1 MPRKFRR
8 LATSKDL
15 TRLMTR
21 YYATRKV
28 VGKVRPL
35 AWVTSG
41 APVEILIGM
50 GVATAYPENYGAL
63 LGARKAAVPLAQVA
77 EEQGF
82 SPDLCSYAR
91 SHIGSV
97 LDPRN
102 APQGGMPKPD
112 LLVACNNICGT
123 VIKWYQALARD
134 LDIPLFLLDAPY
146 QHEPGLSDHTVQYVA
161 AQLEELI
168 AWVTQHTGRKLN
180 DKRFAQALELS
191 NEAVTLW
198 REIRELCQAR
208 PSPLNAPDLFL
219 TMAPIVVLRG
229 TKDAV
234 TFYQKLKAEVEERVA
249 RGEGAVLEERYRLLW
264 DNIAIWYRLFR
275 LFGLFIDA
283 GACFVVDTYTNA
295 WSVSVETS
303 EPILG
308 LARTYSTVYINQSLQ
323 ARAGQ
328 MIDLAQRF
336 AVDGM
341 VFHSNRSCKPYSL
354 GQYELLEQVSQHTG
368 VPGLILEADMC
379 DTRLYADEPVK
390 NRIQAFLDLL
400 EASPLPTDTGS
411 NSKETPASS
420 ALPAGAGSDLRE
432 TPASSAF
439 PAGAGSNSRKTT

>member
-1 MPRKFRR
+1 MSRRYRK

-15 TRLMTR
+15 THLMTR

-50 GVATAYPENYGAL
+50 GVATVYPENYGAL
-63 LGARKAAVPLAQVA
+63 VGAQRAAVPLAQVA
-77 EEQGF
+77 EEQGY

-91 SHIGSV
+91 CHVGSV

-102 APQGGMPKPD
+102 APQGGLPKPD

-123 VIKWYQALARD
+123 VIKWYQALAQE
-134 LDIPLFLLDAPY
+134 LNVPLFLLDAPY
-146 QHEPGLSDHTVQYVA
+146 QHEPGLSPHAVQYVA
-161 AQLEELI
+161 SQLEELI
-168 AWVTQHTGRKLN
+168 AWVTRHTGRHLN
-180 DKRFAQALELS
+180 EKKFAQALQLS
-191 NEAVTLW
+191 NQAVTLW

-234 TFYQKLKAEVEERVA
+234 SFYRKLKAEVEERVA
-249 RGEGAVLEERYRLLW
+249 RGEGAIFEERYRLLW
-264 DNIAIWYRLFR
+264 DNIAIWYQLFR
-275 LFGLFIDA
+275 LFSLFIDA

-295 WSVSVETS
+295 WSVSVDTDD
-303 EPILG
+303 PMLG
-308 LARTYSTVYINQSLQ
+308 LACTYATVYINQSLQ
-323 ARAGQ
+323 VRAELVT
-328 MIDLAQRF
+328 DLVKRF
-336 AVDGM
+336 HVDGM

-354 GQYELLEQVSQHTG
+354 GQYELFEQVSQRTG

-379 DTRLYADEPVK
+379 DTRLYAEEPIK

-400 EASPLPTDTGS
+400 AGTGTAV
-411 NSKETPASS
+411 E
-420 ALPAGAGSDLRE
+420 R
-432 TPASSAF
+432 
-439 PAGAGSNSRKTT
+439 

>member
-1 MPRKFRR
+1 MSRRYRK

-15 TRLMTR
+15 THLMTR

-50 GVATAYPENYGAL
+50 GVATVYPENYGAL
-63 LGARKAAVPLAQVA
+63 VGAQRAAVPLAQVA
-77 EEQGF
+77 EEQGY
-82 SPDLCSYAR
+82 SSDLCSYAR
-91 SHIGSV
+91 CHVGSV

-102 APQGGMPKPD
+102 APQGGLPKPD

-123 VIKWYQALARD
+123 VIKWYQALAQE
-134 LDIPLFLLDAPY
+134 LNVPLFLLDAPY
-146 QHEPGLSDHTVQYVA
+146 QHEPGLSPHAVQYVA
-161 AQLEELI
+161 SQLEELI
-168 AWVTQHTGRKLN
+168 AWVTRHTGRHLN
-180 DKRFAQALELS
+180 EKKFAQTLQLS
-191 NEAVTLW
+191 NQAVTLW

-234 TFYQKLKAEVEERVA
+234 SFYRKLKAEVEERVA
-249 RGEGAVLEERYRLLW
+249 RGEGAIFEERYRLLW
-264 DNIAIWYRLFR
+264 DNIAIWYQLFR
-275 LFGLFIDA
+275 LFSLFIDA

-295 WSVSVETS
+295 WSVSVDTDD
-303 EPILG
+303 PMLG
-308 LARTYSTVYINQSLQ
+308 LAHTYATVYINQSLQ
-323 ARAGQ
+323 VRAELVT
-328 MIDLAQRF
+328 DLVERF
-336 AVDGM
+336 HVDGM

-354 GQYELLEQVSQHTG
+354 GQYELLEQVSRRTG

-379 DTRLYADEPVK
+379 DTRLYAEEPIK

-400 EASPLPTDTGS
+400 AGTGTAV
-411 NSKETPASS
+411 E
-420 ALPAGAGSDLRE
+420 R
-432 TPASSAF
+432 
-439 PAGAGSNSRKTT
+439 

>member
-1 MPRKFRR
+1 MFVRPVGVCYNESYSIGKGNRWLESIANSKP
-8 LATSKDL
+8 SKDL

-50 GVATAYPENYGAL
+50 GVATVYPENYGAL
-63 LGARKAAVPLAQVA
+63 LGAQRAAVPLAQVA
-77 EEQGF
+77 EERGF

-91 SHIGSV
+91 CHVGSV
-97 LDPRN
+97 LDAKN
-102 APQGGMPKPD
+102 APQGGLPKPD

-123 VIKWYQALARD
+123 VIKWYQALAQE
-134 LDIPLFLLDAPY
+134 LDVPLFLLDAPY
-146 QHEPGLSDHTVQYVA
+146 QHEPGLPDHTVQYVA

-168 AWVTQHTGRKLN
+168 AWVTRHTGRKLN
-180 DKRFAQALELS
+180 EKKFHQALDLS

-229 TKDAV
+229 SKDAV
-234 TFYQKLKAEVEERVA
+234 TFYRKLKDEVEERVA
-249 RGEGAVLEERYRLLW
+249 RGEGAILEERYRLLW

-275 LFGLFIDA
+275 LFSLFTEA

-295 WSVSVETS
+295 WSVSVDAD

-323 ARAGQ
+323 ARADADDRPGAALSRWTGWSFTP
-328 MIDLAQRF
+328 IAPASPTRW
-336 AVDGM
+336 A
-341 VFHSNRSCKPYSL
+341 STSCWRRWARR
-354 GQYELLEQVSQHTG
+354 TG
-368 VPGLILEADMC
+368 VPGLVLEADMC
-379 DTRLYADEPVK
+379 DTRLYADEPIK

-400 EASPLPTDTGS
+400 EA
-411 NSKETPASS
+411 
-420 ALPAGAGSDLRE
+420 R
-432 TPASSAF
+432 
-439 PAGAGSNSRKTT
+439 

>member
-1 MPRKFRR
+1 MARMYRK
-8 LATSKDL
+8 LSTSKDL

-41 APVEILIGM
+41 APVEILVGM
-50 GVATAYPENYGAL
+50 GVATVYPENYGAL
-63 LGARKAAVPLAQVA
+63 LGAQRTAVPLAQLA
-77 EEQGF
+77 EEQGY

-91 SHIGSV
+91 CHIGSV
-97 LDPRN
+97 RDPRS
-102 APQGGMPKPD
+102 APQGGLPRPD

-123 VIKWYQALARD
+123 VLKWYQALAQE
-134 LDIPLFLLDAPY
+134 LDVPLFLLDAPY
-146 QHEPGLSDHTVQYVA
+146 QHEPGLPHHVEQYVA

-168 AWVTQHTGRKLN
+168 AWVTRHTDRKLN
-180 DKRFAQALELS
+180 DRKFNRALELS

-229 TKDAV
+229 TRDAV
-234 TFYQKLKAEVEERVA
+234 TFYRKLKAEVEGRVA
-249 RGEGAVLEERYRLLW
+249 RGEGAILEERYRLLW

-275 LFGLFIDA
+275 LFSLFTNA

-295 WSVSVETS
+295 WSASVDTD
-303 EPILG
+303 EPLLG

-323 ARAGQ
+323 ARADQ
-328 MIDLAQRF
+328 MTDLVRRF
-336 AVDGM
+336 GVDGM

-354 GQYELLEQVSQHTG
+354 GQYELLELVSQRTS
-368 VPGLILEADMC
+368 VPGLVLEADMC
-379 DTRLYADEPVK
+379 DTRLYADEPIN

-400 EASPLPTDTGS
+400 ET
-411 NSKETPASS
+411 
-420 ALPAGAGSDLRE
+420 R
-432 TPASSAF
+432 
-439 PAGAGSNSRKTT
+439 

>member
-1 MPRKFRR
+1 MSRRYRK

-15 TRLMTR
+15 THLMTR

-50 GVATAYPENYGAL
+50 GVATVYPENYGAL
-63 LGARKAAVPLAQVA
+63 VGAQRAAVPLAQVA
-77 EEQGF
+77 EEQGY

-91 SHIGSV
+91 CHVGSV

-102 APQGGMPKPD
+102 APQGGLPKPD

-123 VIKWYQALARD
+123 VIKWYQALAQE
-134 LDIPLFLLDAPY
+134 LNVPLFLLDAPY
-146 QHEPGLSDHTVQYVA
+146 QHEPGLPHHAVQYVA
-161 AQLEELI
+161 SQLEELI
-168 AWVTQHTGRKLN
+168 AWVTRHTGRHLN
-180 DKRFAQALELS
+180 EKKFAQTLKLS

-229 TKDAV
+229 TRDAV
-234 TFYQKLKAEVEERVA
+234 TFYRKLKTEVEERVA
-249 RGEGAVLEERYRLLW
+249 RGEGSIFEERYRLLW
-264 DNIAIWYRLFR
+264 DNIAIWYQLFR
-275 LFGLFIDA
+275 LFSLFIDA

-295 WSVSVETS
+295 WSVSVDTDD
-303 EPILG
+303 PILG
-308 LARTYSTVYINQSLQ
+308 LARTYAMVYINQSLQ
-323 ARAGQ
+323 ARAEL
-328 MIDLAQRF
+328 MTDLVERF
-336 AVDGM
+336 SVDGM

-354 GQYELLEQVSQHTG
+354 GQYELLEQVSQRTG

-379 DTRLYADEPVK
+379 DTRLYAEEPIK

-400 EASPLPTDTGS
+400 EA
-411 NSKETPASS
+411 
-420 ALPAGAGSDLRE
+420 R
-432 TPASSAF
+432 
-439 PAGAGSNSRKTT
+439 

>member
-1 MPRKFRR
+1 MTRRYRK
-8 LATSKDL
+8 LESAKDL

-41 APVEILIGM
+41 APVEILVGM
-50 GVATAYPENYGAL
+50 GIATVYPENYGAL
-63 LGARKAAVPLAQVA
+63 VAAERAAVPLAQVA
-77 EEQGF
+77 EERGY

-91 SHIGSV
+91 CHVGSV
-97 LDPRN
+97 MDPRH
-102 APQGGMPKPD
+102 APQGGLPKPD
-112 LLVACNNICGT
+112 LLVACTNICGT
-123 VIKWYQALARD
+123 VLKWYQALAQQ
-134 LDIPLFLLDAPY
+134 LDVPLFLLDAPY
-146 QHEPGLSDHTVQYVA
+146 QHEPGLADHTIQYVA

-168 AWVTQHTGRKLN
+168 AWVARQTGRRLN
-180 DKRFAQALELS
+180 EKKFAQALDLS

-198 REIRELCQAR
+198 REIREMCQAR

-219 TMAPIVVLRG
+219 AMAPIVVLRG
-229 TKDAV
+229 TRDAV
-234 TFYQKLKAEVEERVA
+234 SFYRKLKDEVEARVA
-249 RGEGAVLEERYRLLW
+249 KGQGAILEERYRLLW

-275 LFGLFIDA
+275 LFSLFTDA

-295 WSVSVETS
+295 WSMSVDTA

-323 ARAGQ
+323 ARVDQ
-328 MIDLAQRF
+328 MTDLVERF
-336 AVDGM
+336 QVDGM

-354 GQYELLEQVSQHTG
+354 GQYELLEQVGTRTG

-379 DTRLYADEPVK
+379 DTRLYAEEPIK

-400 EASPLPTDTGS
+400 EAG
-411 NSKETPASS
+411 
-420 ALPAGAGSDLRE
+420 
-432 TPASSAF
+432 
-439 PAGAGSNSRKTT
+439 

>member
-1 MPRKFRR
+1 MPRRFRK

-21 YYATRKV
+21 YYVTRKMA
-28 VGKVRPL
+28 GKVRPL

-41 APVEILIGM
+41 APVELLIGM
-50 GVATAYPENYGAL
+50 GVATVYPENYGAL
-63 LGARKAAVPLAQVA
+63 LGAQRAAVPLAQVA
-77 EEQGF
+77 EEQGY

-91 SHIGSV
+91 CHVGSV
-97 LDPRN
+97 LEPRG
-102 APQGGMPKPD
+102 APQGGLPRPD

-123 VIKWYQALARD
+123 VIKWYQALAQELRV
-134 LDIPLFLLDAPY
+134 PLFLVDAPY
-146 QHEPGLSDHTVQYVA
+146 QHEPDLPEHTIQYVA
-161 AQLEELI
+161 AQLEDLV
-168 AWVTQHTGRKLN
+168 AWVTRHTGRKLN
-180 DKRFAQALELS
+180 DKKLAKALALS
-191 NEAVTLW
+191 NQAVALW

-249 RGEGAVLEERYRLLW
+249 RGEGAILEERYRLLW

-275 LFGLFIDA
+275 LFSLFTDA

-295 WSVSVETS
+295 WSASVTVD

-323 ARAGQ
+323 VRA
-328 MIDLAQRF
+328 DLMTDMVERF
-336 AVDGM
+336 SVDGM

-354 GQYELLEQVSQHTG
+354 GQYELLERVGRRTG

-379 DTRLYADEPVK
+379 DTRLYAEEPTK

-400 EASPLPTDTGS
+400 EA
-411 NSKETPASS
+411 
-420 ALPAGAGSDLRE
+420 R
-432 TPASSAF
+432 
-439 PAGAGSNSRKTT
+439 

>member
-1 MPRKFRR
+1 MARKYRK

-15 TRLMTR
+15 SRLMTR

-41 APVEILIGM
+41 APIEILVGM
-50 GVATAYPENYGAL
+50 GVATVYPENYGAL
-63 LGARKAAVPLAQVA
+63 VGAQRAAVPLAQRA
-77 EEQGF
+77 EEQGY

-91 SHIGSV
+91 SQIGSV
-97 LDPRN
+97 RDPRN
-102 APQGGMPKPD
+102 APQGGLPRPD
-112 LLVACNNICGT
+112 LLLACNNICGT
-123 VIKWYQALARD
+123 VLKWYQA
-134 LDIPLFLLDAPY
+134 ISQEYGVPLFLLDAPY
-146 QHEPGLSDHTVQYVA
+146 QHDAGLPEHVEQYVA

-168 AWVTQHTGRKLN
+168 AWVTRHTGRKLN
-180 DKRFAQALELS
+180 EKKFNQALALS

-229 TKDAV
+229 SKDAV
-234 TFYQKLKAEVEERVA
+234 TFYRKLKAEVEGRIA
-249 RGEGAVLEERYRLLW
+249 RGEGAILEERYRLLW

-275 LFGLFIDA
+275 LFSLFTNS

-295 WSVSVETS
+295 WSASVDTD

-308 LARTYSTVYINQSLQ
+308 LARTYSTVHINQSLQ
-323 ARAGQ
+323 ARADQ
-328 MIDLAQRF
+328 MTDLVQRF
-336 AVDGM
+336 GVDGM

-354 GQYELLEQVSQHTG
+354 GQYELLEQVSQRTG
-368 VPGLILEADMC
+368 APGLILEADMC
-379 DTRLYADEPVK
+379 DSRLYADEPIK

-400 EASPLPTDTGS
+400 EA
-411 NSKETPASS
+411 
-420 ALPAGAGSDLRE
+420 R
-432 TPASSAF
+432 
-439 PAGAGSNSRKTT
+439 

>member
-1 MPRKFRR
+1 MPRRYRK

-28 VGKVRPL
+28 VGKVRPV

-41 APVEILIGM
+41 APVEILVGM
-50 GVATAYPENYGAL
+50 GISTVYPENYGAL
-63 LGARKAAVPLAQVA
+63 LGAQKAAVPLAQLA

-91 SHIGSV
+91 CHMGSV
-97 LDPRN
+97 LDPGN
-102 APQGGMPKPD
+102 APQGGLPKPD
-112 LLVACNNICGT
+112 LLIASNNICGT
-123 VIKWYQALARD
+123 VIKWYQALAQR
-134 LDIPLFLLDAPY
+134 LQVPFFLLDAPY
-146 QHEPGLSDHTVQYVA
+146 QHEPGLPDHALQYVA
-161 AQLEELI
+161 AQLEDLI
-168 AWVTQHTGRKLN
+168 AWVTRHTGRKLN
-180 DKRFAQALELS
+180 QKKFHQALALS

-229 TKDAV
+229 SKDAV
-234 TFYQKLKAEVEERVA
+234 TFYSKLKTEVEERVA
-249 RGEGAVLEERYRLLW
+249 RGEGAIMEERYRLLW

-275 LFGLFIDA
+275 LFSLFTDA

-295 WSVSVETS
+295 WSVSVDTDD
-303 EPILG
+303 PILG

-323 ARAGQ
+323 ARTDQ
-328 MIDLAQRF
+328 MTDLVERF
-336 AVDGM
+336 GVDGM

-354 GQYELLEQVSQHTG
+354 GQYELLDEIGRRTG
-368 VPGLILEADMC
+368 VPGVVLEADMC
-379 DTRLYADEPVK
+379 DTRLYADEPIK

-400 EASPLPTDTGS
+400 
-411 NSKETPASS
+411 
-420 ALPAGAGSDLRE
+420 AG
-432 TPASSAF
+432 
-439 PAGAGSNSRKTT
+439 

>member
-1 MPRKFRR
+1 MPRRYRK

-35 AWVTSG
+35 AWVASG
-41 APVEILIGM
+41 APVEILTGM
-50 GVATAYPENYGAL
+50 GVATVYPENYGAL
-63 LGARKAAVPLAQVA
+63 LGAQRAAVPLAQVA

-91 SHIGSV
+91 CHIGSM
-97 LDPRN
+97 LDPQN
-102 APQGGMPKPD
+102 APQGGLPKPD
-112 LLVACNNICGT
+112 LLVASNNICGT
-123 VIKWYQALARD
+123 VIKWYQALAQR
-134 LDIPLFLLDAPY
+134 LNVPFFLLDAPY
-146 QHEPGLSDHTVQYVA
+146 QHEPGLPDHTIQYVA
-161 AQLEELI
+161 AQLEDLI
-168 AWVTQHTGRKLN
+168 AWVTEHTGRKLN
-180 DKRFAQALELS
+180 QRKFAQTLQLS

-229 TKDAV
+229 SKDAV
-234 TFYQKLKAEVEERVA
+234 TFYRKLKAEVEERVS
-249 RGEGAVLEERYRLLW
+249 RGEGAIMEERYRLLW

-275 LFGLFIDA
+275 LFSLFTDA

-295 WSVSVETS
+295 WSVSVDTD

-323 ARAGQ
+323 ARA
-328 MIDLAQRF
+328 DLMTGLVERYG
-336 AVDGM
+336 VDGM

-354 GQYELLEQVSQHTG
+354 GQYGLLEEVGQRTG

-379 DTRLYADEPVK
+379 DTRLYADEPIK
-390 NRIQAFLDLL
+390 NRIQAFLDVL
-400 EASPLPTDTGS
+400 EG
-411 NSKETPASS
+411 
-420 ALPAGAGSDLRE
+420 
-432 TPASSAF
+432 
-439 PAGAGSNSRKTT
+439 

>member
-1 MPRKFRR
+1 MARKYRK
-8 LATSKDL
+8 LETSKDL

-41 APVEILIGM
+41 APVEILVAM
-50 GVATAYPENYGAL
+50 GVATVYPENYGAL
-63 LGARKAAVPLAQVA
+63 VGAQRAAVPLAQVA
-77 EEQGF
+77 EERGF

-91 SHIGSV
+91 CHIGSV
-97 LDPRN
+97 MVPRD
-102 APQGGMPKPD
+102 APQGGLPRPD

-123 VIKWYQALARD
+123 VIKWYQALAQE
-134 LDIPLFLLDAPY
+134 LNVPLFLLDAPY
-146 QHEPGLSDHTVQYVA
+146 QHEPGLPDHTVEYVA

-168 AWVTQHTGRKLN
+168 AWVTCHTGRKLN
-180 DKRFAQALELS
+180 DRKFAQALELS

-229 TKDAV
+229 TRDAV
-234 TFYQKLKAEVEERVA
+234 TFYRKLKAEVEERVA
-249 RGEGAVLEERYRLLW
+249 RGEGAIMEERYRLLW

-275 LFGLFIDA
+275 LFSLFTDA

-295 WSVSVETS
+295 WSASVDTTD
-303 EPILG
+303 PFLG
-308 LARTYSTVYINQSLQ
+308 LAQTYSTVYINQSLQ
-323 ARAGQ
+323 SRA
-328 MIDLAQRF
+328 DLMGDLVQRF
-336 AVDGM
+336 GVDGM

-354 GQYELLEQVSQHTG
+354 GQYEILEQVASQTG

-379 DTRLYADEPVK
+379 DTRVYAEEPIK

-400 EASPLPTDTGS
+400 EA
-411 NSKETPASS
+411 
-420 ALPAGAGSDLRE
+420 R
-432 TPASSAF
+432 
-439 PAGAGSNSRKTT
+439 

>member
-1 MPRKFRR
+1 MARRYRK
-8 LATSKDL
+8 LETSKDL

-41 APVEILIGM
+41 APVEILVGM
-50 GVATAYPENYGAL
+50 GVATVYPENYGAL
-63 LGARKAAVPLAQVA
+63 LGAQKAAVPLAQVA

-91 SHIGSV
+91 CHMGSV
-97 LDPRN
+97 LDPQN
-102 APQGGMPKPD
+102 APQGGLPKPD
-112 LLVACNNICGT
+112 LLVASNNICGT
-123 VIKWYQALARD
+123 VIKWYQALAQQ
-134 LDIPLFLLDAPY
+134 LHIPLFLLDAPY
-146 QHEPGLSDHTVQYVA
+146 QHEPGLPDHTLQYVA
-161 AQLEELI
+161 AQLEDLI
-168 AWVTQHTGRKLN
+168 AWVTAHTGRKLN
-180 DKRFAQALELS
+180 QRKFAQALQLS

-234 TFYQKLKAEVEERVA
+234 TFYRKLKAEVEERVA
-249 RGEGAVLEERYRLLW
+249 RGEGAIMEERYRLLW

-275 LFGLFIDA
+275 LFSLFTDA

-295 WSVSVETS
+295 WSVSVDTDD
-303 EPILG
+303 PILG

-323 ARAGQ
+323 ARA
-328 MIDLAQRF
+328 DLMADLVQRF
-336 AVDGM
+336 GVDGM

-354 GQYELLEQVSQHTG
+354 GQYEVFEEIGRRTG

-379 DTRLYADEPVK
+379 DTRLYADEPIK

-400 EASPLPTDTGS
+400 
-411 NSKETPASS
+411 
-420 ALPAGAGSDLRE
+420 AG
-432 TPASSAF
+432 
-439 PAGAGSNSRKTT
+439 